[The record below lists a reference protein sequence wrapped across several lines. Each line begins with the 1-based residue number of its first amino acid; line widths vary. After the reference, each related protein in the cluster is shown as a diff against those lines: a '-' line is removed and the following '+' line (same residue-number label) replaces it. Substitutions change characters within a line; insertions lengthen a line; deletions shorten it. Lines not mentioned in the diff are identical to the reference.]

1 MAIRK
6 NSLTLIERRAA
17 AVRIS
22 GGLWLLAKTL
32 PCRSTNC
39 PLLRM
44 RSSVSRLTS
53 PGSILWNICSSSL
66 VKVVLHHFPA
76 SLSRNTTTLTGRLN
90 PASAAAK
97 DRQERS
103 EAVILN
109 SFRTWYS
116 NVDQNDQSY
125 LCKRVDEKVC

>member
-6 NSLTLIERRAA
+6 NSMTLIERRAA

-22 GGLWLLAKTL
+22 SGLWLLAKTL
-32 PCRSTNC
+32 SCRSTNW
-39 PLLRM
+39 PLLRLPL
-44 RSSVSRLTS
+44 SVRRLAS
-53 PGSILWNICSSSL
+53 PGSILWNICLSCL

-103 EAVILN
+103 EAVNLN
-109 SFRTWYS
+109 SFRTGYS